1 MEEQTFNFMTKE
13 EIEDWAKNQ
22 DIVKINCIKVGEED
36 KFVYTIGEFIA
47 SPHIFDTRE
56 EAELYLEENFK
67 LTNLD
72 LSIIGALCMRLSKI
86 STQTN
91 KNEQL

>member
-1 MEEQTFNFMTKE
+1 MEEQTFNFMTKQE
-13 EIEDWAKNQ
+13 TEDWTKNQ

-36 KFVYTIGEFIA
+36 KFIYTVGEFIA
-47 SPHIFDTRE
+47 SPHVFDTQE
-56 EAELYLEENFK
+56 EAELYLKENFK

-86 STQTN
+86 S
-91 KNEQL
+91 EQLKQQEK

>member
-1 MEEQTFNFMTKE
+1 MEEQTFNFMTKQ
-13 EIEDWAKNQ
+13 EIEDWAKSQ

-36 KFVYTIGEFIA
+36 KFTYTVGEFIA
-47 SPHIFDTRE
+47 SPHVFDTQE
-56 EAELYLEENFK
+56 EAELYLKENFK

-86 STQTN
+86 SEQIN
-91 KNEQL
+91 KNKRK

>member
-1 MEEQTFNFMTKE
+1 MEEQTFNFMTKQ
-13 EIEDWAKNQ
+13 EIEDWAKSQ

-36 KFVYTIGEFIA
+36 KFTYTVGEFIA
-47 SPHIFDTRE
+47 SPHVFDTRE

-86 STQTN
+86 SIQLNEN
-91 KNEQL
+91 K

>member
-1 MEEQTFNFMTKE
+1 MKEQTFNFMTKQ

-22 DIVKINCIKVGEED
+22 DVVKINCIKVGEED

-47 SPHIFDTRE
+47 SPQIFDSQE
-56 EAELYLEENFK
+56 EAQLYLKKNFK

-72 LSIIGALCMRLSKI
+72 LSIIGALCQRLLKIFTQLNESK
-86 STQTN
+86 
-91 KNEQL
+91 

>member
-1 MEEQTFNFMTKE
+1 MEEKTFNFMTKQ

-22 DIVKINCIKVGEED
+22 DVVKINCIKVGEED

-47 SPHIFDTRE
+47 SPHIFDSQE
-56 EAELYLEENFK
+56 EAELYLKENFK

-72 LSIIGALCMRLSKI
+72 LSIIGALCQRLSKI
-86 STQTN
+86 STQLN
-91 KNEQL
+91 KNK

>member
-1 MEEQTFNFMTKE
+1 MEEQTFNFMTKQ

-22 DIVKINCIKVGEED
+22 DIVKVNCIKVGEED
-36 KFVYTIGEFIA
+36 KYVYTVGEFIA
-47 SPHIFDTRE
+47 SPHVFDTQE
-56 EAELYLEENFK
+56 EAELYLKENFK

-86 STQTN
+86 SKQIN
-91 KNEQL
+91 KNN